1 MVDRMANEVFGGT
14 YAEFY
19 VAFKC
24 QNVVEKGHG
33 NIAINNYWYLWKET
47 ASLDCAGAEKIR
59 CWIEREMPSLIGHI
73 TVMRHTPF
81 VDDSNSV
88 VVGPISATPSMSG
101 ATTIRL
107 LFLKEKL
114 RKLRAK
120 NPHR

>member
-19 VAFKC
+19 VAFRC
-24 QNVVEKGHG
+24 QNLVEKGNG
-33 NIAINNYWYLWKET
+33 NIAVNTYLYLWKET
-47 ASLDCAGAEKIR
+47 ASLDWAGAEKIR
-59 CWIEREMPSLIGHI
+59 CWIEREMPNLIGRI

-81 VDDSNSV
+81 VDDSDSV
-88 VVGPISATPSMSG
+88 VVGPMSATPSMSG
-101 ATTIRL
+101 AITIQL